1 MPSRII
7 IGLIVIAAVVE
18 GLWPGVVPQN
28 ILPLA
33 LVALGLAYAAI
44 AIDAEDATAY
54 LVVAVAVGAASQAEV
69 LDNIHLGTLQVIGS
83 SLDDILD
90 HVAIALY
97 GGVVTVIVMRTWNR
111 LMPSDSE

>member
-7 IGLIVIAAVVE
+7 IGLIVIAAVVQ
-18 GLWPGVVPQN
+18 GLWPNAVPQN

-33 LVALGLAYAAI
+33 LVALGLAYAAV

-54 LVVAVAVGAASQAEV
+54 LVVAVAVGAASQANV
-69 LDNIHLGTLQVIGS
+69 LGHIQLGNIEVIGS
-83 SLDDILD
+83 SLQGILD
-90 HVAIALY
+90 QVAIALY
-97 GGVVTVIVMRTWNR
+97 GGVVTVIAMRTWNR

>member
-1 MPSRII
+1 MPSRVI
-7 IGLIVIAAVVE
+7 IGLIVIAAVVQ
-18 GLWPGVVPQN
+18 GLWPDAVPLN

-33 LVALGLAYAAI
+33 LVVLGLAYAAI

-54 LVVAVAVGAASQAEV
+54 LVVAVAVGAASQADV
-69 LDNIHLGTLQVIGS
+69 LGNIQLGSIQMIGS
-83 SLDDILD
+83 YLDGILD
-90 HVAIALY
+90 QVAIALY